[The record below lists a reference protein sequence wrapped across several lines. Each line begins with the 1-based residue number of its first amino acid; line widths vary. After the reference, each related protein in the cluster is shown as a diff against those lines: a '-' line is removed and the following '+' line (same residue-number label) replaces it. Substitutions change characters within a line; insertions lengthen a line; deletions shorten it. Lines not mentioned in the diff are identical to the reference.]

1 MNRRDM
7 LKITSASALGVLA
20 SRTAV
25 TEMVSASICQY
36 DIFEVS
42 LKGPST
48 GNPFIDVQLMAEFS
62 LEHRTV
68 LVDGFYD
75 GDGSYKIR
83 FMPDT
88 LGEWRYT
95 TISNASALNHQTGW
109 FHCIPANA

>member
-20 SRTAV
+20 SRTAG
-25 TEMVSASICQY
+25 TEMVLTSICQY
-36 DIFEVS
+36 DIFELS

-48 GNPFIDVQLMAEFS
+48 GNPFIDVHLKAVFS

-68 LVDGFYD
+68 VVDGFYD
-75 GDGSYKIR
+75 GDGNYKIR

-88 LGEWRYT
+88 LGEWRYAT
-95 TISNASALNHQTGW
+95 TSNASALNQQTAD
-109 FHCIPANA
+109 FLCTAPKA